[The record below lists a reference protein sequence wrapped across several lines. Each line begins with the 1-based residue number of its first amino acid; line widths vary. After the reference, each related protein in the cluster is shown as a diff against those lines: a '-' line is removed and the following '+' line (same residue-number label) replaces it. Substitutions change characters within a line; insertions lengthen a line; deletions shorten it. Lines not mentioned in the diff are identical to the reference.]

1 MELKTAR
8 LTLLIDPNKK
18 VAFERLCARQDRT
31 ASQVV
36 RQLVRDYLAEHGVDD
51 AAASVASGVDPT
63 PAASAEARRQ
73 SPVARKASSPGGKQG
88 KKPGGKA
95 PQPATRSGALRR

>member
-1 MELKTAR
+1 MELKTTR

-36 RQLVRDYLAEHGVDD
+36 RQLIRDYLAQHGIQDT
-51 AAASVASGVDPT
+51 ASGLEESQDELAT
-63 PAASAEARRQ
+63 Q
-73 SPVARKASSPGGKQG
+73 VARAPAPAPAQAKPNLKRAAPSTSHRSS
-88 KKPGGKA
+88 
-95 PQPATRSGALRR
+95 RRR

>member
-18 VAFERLCARQDRT
+18 VAFERLCAHQDRT

-36 RQLVRDYLAEHGVDD
+36 RQLIRDYLTEHGVDD
-51 AAASVASGVDPT
+51 VVSGVDAPPEVAAET
-63 PAASAEARRQ
+63 KQPAPAARAGGPS
-73 SPVARKASSPGGKQG
+73 GKQ
-88 KKPGGKA
+88 PGRQGSK
-95 PQPATRSGALRR
+95 PATRSGARRR

>member
-18 VAFERLCARQDRT
+18 AAFERLCAQRDLT

-36 RQLVRDYLAEHGVDD
+36 RQMIREYLAQHGV
-51 AAASVASGVDPT
+51 SYEPSGVAEDKLGPK
-63 PAASAEARRQ
+63 AASARSDPRPDKGSAKSKAASKAPTKPSGARR
-73 SPVARKASSPGGKQG
+73 
-88 KKPGGKA
+88 
-95 PQPATRSGALRR
+95 RS